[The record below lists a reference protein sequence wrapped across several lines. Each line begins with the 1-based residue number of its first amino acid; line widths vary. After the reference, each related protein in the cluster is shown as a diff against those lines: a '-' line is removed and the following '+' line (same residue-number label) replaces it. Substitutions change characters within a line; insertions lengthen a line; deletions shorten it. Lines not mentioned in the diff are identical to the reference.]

1 MLVGFSIDI
10 DDEDELPIVHVKGE
24 IDVYTCPQLR
34 TALTSLIEKGKQSF
48 ILDMESIQYID
59 STGLGTIAHTA
70 QTIKAN
76 NGIIHIICNKPQ
88 IIKIF
93 EVSGLQKKNIKLYDS
108 ESSVMKALK

>member
-10 DDEDELPIVHVKGE
+10 DEDEDMPIVNIKGE

-34 TALTSLIEKGKQSF
+34 TALSSLIEKGKQSF
-48 ILDMESIQYID
+48 IINMESIQYID

-70 QTIKAN
+70 QTVKAKD
-76 NGIIHIICNKPQ
+76 GFIHIICNKPQ

-108 ESSVMKALK
+108 ETAVMKALS